1 MRDLER
7 IRTERVIGRRAP
19 KQDPLLVAARAS
31 WQAVVGDAVARH
43 AQPVRV
49 SGETLVVA
57 CSSASWSSELTL
69 LAPNVG
75 ARLAAELGRELGLR
89 FEVGELPVTVDPP
102 PPPAPRRPVAADA
115 AEQARR
121 MTAGVASDELRASL
135 ERAIARTLRG

>member
-7 IRTERVIGRRAP
+7 IRTDPVIGRRAP
-19 KQDPLLVAARAS
+19 KQDPVLLAARGC
-31 WQAVVGDAVARH
+31 WQAVVGETVARH
-43 AQPVRV
+43 AMPVRV

-69 LAPNVG
+69 LAPAVG
-75 ARLAAELGRELGLR
+75 PRLAAQLGRELGLR
-89 FEVGELPVTVDPP
+89 FEVGELPVSPEL
-102 PPPAPRRPVAADA
+102 PPAPPRPPVAADA

-121 MTAGVASDELRASL
+121 MTAGVAQDELRASL

>member
-1 MRDLER
+1 MKDLER
-7 IRTERVIGRRAP
+7 IRTDPVIGRRAP
-19 KQDPLLVAARAS
+19 KHDPLLVAARAC
-31 WQAVVGDAVARH
+31 WQAVVGETVARH
-43 AQPVRV
+43 ALPVRV

-89 FEVGELPVTVDPP
+89 FEVGELPLSADP
-102 PPPAPRRPVAADA
+102 PPPAPRPPVAADA

-121 MTAGVASDELRASL
+121 MTAGVSSHELRASL

>member
-1 MRDLER
+1 MRDLEQ
-7 IRTERVIGRRAP
+7 IRTDRVIGRRAP
-19 KQDPLLVAARAS
+19 KQDPLLVAARAC

-69 LAPNVG
+69 LAPNVC

-89 FEVGELPVTVDPP
+89 FEVGELPVTADP
-102 PPPAPRRPVAADA
+102 PPPAPRPPVAADA